1 MSAREDYRSIRC
13 SHAYAYRL
21 QSGEVSPLVGKSFY
35 VFISVMNLFLISMFW
50 SFLLE
55 IFDAGQS
62 KRLFGFAAAAAPAL
76 ALALALAP

>member
-1 MSAREDYRSIRC
+1 
-13 SHAYAYRL
+13 
-21 QSGEVSPLVGKSFY
+21 
-35 VFISVMNLFLISMFW
+35 MNLFLISMFW